1 VGLCSE
7 YAWRCGDGSLPFAKE
22 ICVRG
27 DDGARAELERFAFLI
42 GRYRCEARLTL
53 PGGEQRFA
61 AVWEGRWILD
71 GRAIADEYRM
81 FGADGEVIVLG
92 LNVRAYDAAK
102 KSWNIRWLD
111 ALSGRWTEL
120 GPEELGGVQFEGTSA
135 SYRLREPMAGHAL
148 TRATYTN
155 ISERHFTW
163 KGEGSEDGK
172 IWTEF
177 MVVECE
183 RE

>member
-1 VGLCSE
+1 M
-7 YAWRCGDGSLPFAKE
+7 GSA
-22 ICVRG
+22 
-27 DDGARAELERFAFLI
+27 DGARAELERFAFLI
-42 GRYRCEARLTL
+42 GRYRCEARLKPAT
-53 PGGEQRFA
+53 GEWQKFE

-81 FGADGEVIVLG
+81 FGAGGEVLVLG

-102 KSWNIRWLD
+102 RQWNIKWID
-111 ALSGRWTEL
+111 ALSGRWTDL
-120 GPEELGGVQFEGTSA
+120 GPEELGGVQFDGTSV
-135 SYRLREPMAGHAL
+135 SYRFVEPMMGHAL

-155 ISERHFTW
+155 VSERHFTW
-163 KGEGSEDGK
+163 KGESSEDGK
-172 IWTEF
+172 TWTEF

>member
-1 VGLCSE
+1 M
-7 YAWRCGDGSLPFAKE
+7 A
-22 ICVRG
+22 G
-27 DDGARAELERFAFLI
+27 DDGGRATLERFAFLI
-42 GRYRCEARLTL
+42 GRYRCDARLKL
-53 PGGEQRFA
+53 PTGEQRFKA
-61 AVWEGRWILD
+61 AWEGRWILD

-81 FGADGEVIVLG
+81 FGAEGEVLVLG
-92 LNVRAYDAAK
+92 LNVRSYDASRK
-102 KSWNIRWLD
+102 QWNIKWLD
-111 ALSGRWTEL
+111 ALSGRWTDL
-120 GPEELGGVQFEGTSA
+120 ASEEFGGVQFDGTSL
-135 SYRLREPMAGHAL
+135 SYRFREPMVGHAL